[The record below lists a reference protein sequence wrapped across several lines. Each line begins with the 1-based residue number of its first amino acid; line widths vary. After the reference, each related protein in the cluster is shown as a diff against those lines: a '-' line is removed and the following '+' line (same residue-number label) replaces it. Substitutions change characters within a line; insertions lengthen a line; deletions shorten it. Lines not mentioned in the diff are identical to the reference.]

1 MALLDFVKP
10 CVGMLDC
17 LVTVL
22 ATSHADGDNGGS
34 EKKRADSVVSASPDG
49 DSTGSVLLQSPEEEA
64 QRKRRH
70 TVTSSSL
77 SIRLLDGGVG
87 EAFDRSDY
95 GRLLSFSN
103 DHVVVMVTGADDDT
117 ARDDAVASVYR
128 VASTLLLFFQTAS
141 NHRSVGR
148 RTEP

>member
-22 ATSHADGDNGGS
+22 ATSRGDGEP
-34 EKKRADSVVSASPDG
+34 EKKRADSVVSASRDG
-49 DSTGSVLLQSPEEEA
+49 DSTGSVLVQSPEEEA

-117 ARDDAVASVYR
+117 ARDDAVASAYR
-128 VASTLLLFFQTAS
+128 VASTLLLFFQTAAS
-141 NHRSVGR
+141 HRNVGR
-148 RTEP
+148 RAEP

>member
-22 ATSHADGDNGGS
+22 ATSRGDAEP
-34 EKKRADSVVSASPDG
+34 EKKRADSVVSASRDG
-49 DSTGSVLLQSPEEEA
+49 DSTGSVLVQSPEEEA

-117 ARDDAVASVYR
+117 ARDDAVASAYR
-128 VASTLLLFFQTAS
+128 VASTLLLFFQTAAS
-141 NHRSVGR
+141 HRSVGR
-148 RTEP
+148 RAEP